1 MPQVRIAALSLLLVP
16 VAKTSICLELLW
28 YRFDRWL
35 FIVDFSRLKSRK
47 LPDTD
52 GTADAAETS
61 SS

>member
-1 MPQVRIAALSLLLVP
+1 MHSAT
-16 VAKTSICLELLW
+16 AKNLHRPL

-35 FIVDFSRLKSRK
+35 YIVDFIRLKSGK